1 MYLLLES
8 SSVNK
13 KLNVLG
19 WVLQIVL
26 IAILLFDVVTKVI
39 GAEKESY
46 IFNLTGL
53 GSMGRYLAVFF
64 QIMAFAALMV
74 PRFYREGAVLSVLVM
89 AVGMFFHI
97 TEIGVVVLG
106 DGGRRFYSILI
117 GLVCALL
124 LFFIRTHL
132 LEIIVRKGKL

>member
-1 MYLLLES
+1 MLLLLES

-19 WVLQIVL
+19 WLLQVAL

-46 IFNLTGL
+46 IFDLIGL
-53 GSMGRYLAVFF
+53 GSLGRFLAAFF
-64 QIMAFAALMV
+64 QVLAFAALMV

-89 AVGMFFHI
+89 AVGLFFHL
-97 TEIGVVVLG
+97 TELGVVVLG

-117 GLVCALL
+117 GLVFAIL

-132 LEIIVRKGKL
+132 LEIMVRKGKL